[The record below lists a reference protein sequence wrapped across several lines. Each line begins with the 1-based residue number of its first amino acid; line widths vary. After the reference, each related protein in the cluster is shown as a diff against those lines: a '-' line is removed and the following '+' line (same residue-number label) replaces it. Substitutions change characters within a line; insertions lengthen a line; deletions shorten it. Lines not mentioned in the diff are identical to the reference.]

1 MFKACQRIMDAVLS
15 NARPLRF
22 VVLVTDATRGCMDLL
37 LCGHQKHPS
46 IIAPLF
52 HITDARVP
60 TYNADAMTTKLCS
73 HIHGFL
79 LQSHCAFNTDPV
91 DNHDVVRM
99 LGQTLELKYKTK
111 LCHTPLHLQPSSKK
125 VLSTIW
131 KSAWEDEC
139 ITRKH
144 ALDASPRDWG
154 AIFESFDRI
163 NQLLPLCNAK
173 WIRHILRF
181 CNPRGCCARVSVFE
195 PVIGCYMVFSMETA
209 EVYIGMVGQT
219 AVRLFGVRWNS
230 NGSASIGRPISDRG
244 REHIL
249 AMLKCASGRSNA
261 HAMYRYM
268 SRIAA
273 HRWGICPLELC
284 SIFRVFSR
292 EQWWQRHAIKLLNS
306 RLPQFSSKDWAKLG
320 RGKLYPPT
328 VLSMTDSTT
337 VEKEVSCLRSS
348 LSLEQ
353 QFSILHESQGTV
365 EHRLWE
371 RLFRKVKAR
380 TRRECGIVLR
390 RFLLLKIKNTSA
402 AFADFVQQRMRQHL
416 LDSKCFTPLK
426 SFYADRI
433 KVVRCKTKKV
443 ADWVLNSQF
452 RFTPGL
458 LQRCLEQGCACVE
471 SPLCCP
477 PPISHI
483 VSRSTCE
490 HLQLILGDSAGLL
503 RQNAQNS
510 TVAPLLS
517 CVNGLSSSV
526 YSTMRQLPGVPE
538 HEAMSA
544 SRSMAEAAFHA
555 YDDEITSVDPRVNPE
570 HLQTLRQQDHNF
582 RFLLADKNP
591 GLLFVVCTV
600 HWAQLFQAH
609 ILQNVKYQVLH
620 AFGAVFL
627 ARNLLRN
634 TIIERMYSSGLIQ
647 TWRPILGA
655 RWKPPSKH
663 SRAPSAKIL
672 IKSKSQEADGILKIR
687 FVISHFSHPAS
698 KIGKLASR
706 ALSLL
711 CRLVGDMD
719 INFEIFSMYDAK
731 GLFVSALSAADKDSV
746 PWAGLELDMVD
757 MYSEIPKD
765 RVLDSVMYCVS
776 VLRDKRK
783 SRNPI
788 TWFAIS
794 TICKSLDRLGTG
806 TSRDFMNLSIE
817 MITSFVNFELWANAD
832 FTAGGYVLSQ
842 LIGLPMGGPI
852 SAQLAVL
859 YLMSA
864 EMRATRSAL
873 SVHKFIHGRYR
884 DNFYIFGPKS
894 VLFDLQQTMKV
905 QLESTYA
912 MPITVEQFGT
922 KVQVLEVIVDFDSQ
936 SRGLRLN
943 SRALDVHTGAV
954 SGVVRWPDRWS
965 TNMTVWRS
973 LVPGLCVKCEYWS
986 WSHGDIYEKVVL
998 IVAESGYKDVPR
1010 RHWQTRVLNFCKE
1023 NQIPVGPSDLMV
1035 MYEYGNFLRWG

>member
-1 MFKACQRIMDAVLS
+1 MYCRAKKIHDSRLMTEVFCNNFLMLFESYGRQLHGASIQSGPPSALAIAVADTFRIPFGIATSAAFSPFYNFSSPYYGDEVWCSFDGSPLCGPVQGGVLWVDTHHAWMFKACQRIMDAVLS

-22 VVLVTDATRGCMDLL
+22 VVLVTDATRRCMDLL

-46 IIAPLF
+46 VIAPLF

-79 LQSHCAFNTDPV
+79 LQSRCAFDTDPV

-99 LGQTLELKYKTK
+99 LGQTLKLKYKTK

-139 ITRKH
+139 ITRKR

-195 PVIGCYMVFSMETA
+195 PVIGCYMVFSMEAA

-249 AMLKCASGRSNA
+249 AMLKCASGKSNA

-268 SRIAA
+268 SRIGA
-273 HRWGICPLELC
+273 HRWGICPL
-284 SIFRVFSR
+284 V
-292 EQWWQRHAIKLLNS
+292 
-306 RLPQFSSKDWAKLG
+306 
-320 RGKLYPPT
+320 
-328 VLSMTDSTT
+328 
-337 VEKEVSCLRSS
+337 
-348 LSLEQ
+348 
-353 QFSILHESQGTV
+353 
-365 EHRLWE
+365 
-371 RLFRKVKAR
+371 
-380 TRRECGIVLR
+380 
-390 RFLLLKIKNTSA
+390 
-402 AFADFVQQRMRQHL
+402 
-416 LDSKCFTPLK
+416 
-426 SFYADRI
+426 
-433 KVVRCKTKKV
+433 
-443 ADWVLNSQF
+443 
-452 RFTPGL
+452 
-458 LQRCLEQGCACVE
+458 
-471 SPLCCP
+471 
-477 PPISHI
+477 
-483 VSRSTCE
+483 
-490 HLQLILGDSAGLL
+490 
-503 RQNAQNS
+503 
-510 TVAPLLS
+510 
-517 CVNGLSSSV
+517 
-526 YSTMRQLPGVPE
+526 
-538 HEAMSA
+538 
-544 SRSMAEAAFHA
+544 
-555 YDDEITSVDPRVNPE
+555 
-570 HLQTLRQQDHNF
+570 QDHNF
-582 RFLLADKNP
+582 RFLLADKNR

-627 ARNLLRN
+627 ARNLLRI

-663 SRAPSAKIL
+663 SKAPSAKIL
-672 IKSKSQEADGILKIR
+672 IKSKSLEADGILKIR
-687 FVISHFSHPAS
+687 IVISHFSHPAS

-776 VLRDKRK
+776 VLRDNRK

-912 MPITVEQFGT
+912 MPMTVEQFGT

-965 TNMTVWRS
+965 TNTTVWRS
-973 LVPGLCVKCEYWS
+973 LVPGLCVKRGYWS
-986 WSHGDIYEKVVL
+986 WSHGDIYENVVL
-998 IVAESGYKDVPR
+998 IVAELGYRDVPR
-1010 RHWQTRVLNFCKE
+1010 RHWRTRVLNFCKE